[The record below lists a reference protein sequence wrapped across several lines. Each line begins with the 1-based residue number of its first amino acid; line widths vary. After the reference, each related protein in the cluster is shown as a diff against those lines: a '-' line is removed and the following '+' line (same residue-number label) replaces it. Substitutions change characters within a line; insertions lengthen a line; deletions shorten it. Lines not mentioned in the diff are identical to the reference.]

1 MISQLGNLETR
12 QIDSLDRE
20 ELMSTILNL
29 KEYTRINFSQQW
41 LNHQPSDRLRM
52 LLLAMKLFR
61 VLGAPD
67 VGSLHLE
74 TGEK

>member
-12 QIDSLDRE
+12 QIDLLDRE

-29 KEYTRINFSQQW
+29 KEYTRINFSQHW
-41 LNHQPSDRLRM
+41 LNQQPSDRLRM

-61 VLGAPD
+61 VLRAPD

-74 TGEK
+74 TREK